1 MAAEQNINPQDYE
14 LLSAYI
20 DGELSDDERIMLEQ
34 RLTTDTFLQ
43 QELSSLRNTVS
54 LIHQL
59 PTMTAPRNFSLTAE
73 MMQPPNIIQLQPRR
87 RARVDYLSLVASV
100 LLMVFGVMFMLSELS
115 EMQVAPADSSV
126 PVQSAP
132 PTGNTAPEV
141 ANAPTEAIMMQSQV
155 EEESSDEQ
163 QAIDG
168 VMFNEAEES
177 NVDNTLTADAESGS
191 NFMPEAFN
199 AASGDEAR
207 SDDEI
212 SSDDRVE
219 PAIVS
224 DNIDDAES
232 TAGLAVGAVIAE
244 ADAADGFSDT
254 NSELSVE
261 ASGGESVPAPADTIE
276 STEIL
281 LYETTTDSDAAQS
294 EPAIIAGAS
303 FTEIETADE
312 STLFTDSNDNLA
324 ARENPSTETTDD
336 TNGANDV
343 GNDMIAD
350 DASDEETPAADQSL
364 ARNAVDE
371 PPAPLE
377 KQAES
382 DGELTGIEIG
392 IGLLGT
398 GLLLL
403 MASLW
408 MIYRNR
414 S

>member
-59 PTMTAPRNFSLTAE
+59 PTMTAPHNFSLTAE
-73 MMQPPNIIQLQPRR
+73 MIQPTNVIQLQPRR

-126 PVQSAP
+126 PLQSAP

-155 EEESSDEQ
+155 EEESADEQ
-163 QAIDG
+163 LLDG

-177 NVDNTLTADAESGS
+177 DGDNTLMTDDESGS
-191 NFMPEAFN
+191 DFMPQGLSAPP
-199 AASGDEAR
+199 SDEAR
-207 SDDEI
+207 SDDEV

-224 DNIDDAES
+224 DDADM
-232 TAGLAVGAVIAE
+232 TDLAVGAVIAE
-244 ADAADGFSDT
+244 ADAANGFSDT
-254 NSELSVE
+254 SGESSVE
-261 ASGGESVPAPADTIE
+261 SFGSEEAPADAVE

-281 LYETTTDSDAAQS
+281 LYETTADSDTAQS
-294 EPAIIAGAS
+294 EPAIMAGAS
-303 FTEIETADE
+303 FTEIETTGE
-312 STLFTDSNDNLA
+312 STLFPESNNNNA

-336 TNGANDV
+336 ANGANDV
-343 GNDMIAD
+343 GTDVVAD
-350 DASDEETPAADQSL
+350 EASGEETPAADQSL

-377 KQAES
+377 KQTES

-392 IGLLGT
+392 IGLLGA
-398 GLLLL
+398 GVLLL